1 MNWNS
6 RRISSIVSNAL
17 LEDQAHHDATTAAT
31 IDPKQRAAA
40 TILVNEECV
49 LAGVGAVQRVYE
61 VFAEMEGGIRG
72 FVEVIISKN
81 VFDGVQLRKGD
92 SIATIRHNARVLL
105 SCERVILNFL
115 QHLSGIATET
125 AKYVAAIEGTGAV
138 ILDTRKTIPGLR
150 HLQKY
155 AVRCG
160 GGRNHRLDLSDGTL
174 VKNNHIDLCG
184 GMREAVERAKANR
197 RGNHMIEVEVRD
209 MNELEDALKY
219 GADGILLDNMN
230 IEETRKAVA
239 RIRQEGREIPIESSG
254 GITLQ
259 NVRDYAAAGV
269 NQISVGALTHSVR
282 AVDLSMRL
290 HSV

>member
-17 LEDQAHHDATTAAT
+17 LEDQAHHDATTVAT

-40 TILVNEECV
+40 TILVNEDIV
-49 LAGVGAVQRVYE
+49 LAGIGAIQRVYD
-61 VFAEMEGGIRG
+61 VFAELEGGIRG

-81 VFDGVQLRKGD
+81 VFDGVRLRKGET
-92 SIATIRHNARVLL
+92 IATIRHNARVML
-105 SCERVILNFL
+105 SCERTILNFL

-125 AKYVAAIEGTGAV
+125 AKYVAAVEGTGAIV
-138 ILDTRKTIPGLR
+138 LDTRKTVPGMR

-160 GGRNHRLDLSDGTL
+160 GGRNHRLDLAEGIL

-184 GMREAVERAKANR
+184 SMREAVERARANR
-197 RGNHMIEVEVRD
+197 KGQQAVQVEVRD
-209 MNELEDALKY
+209 LQELEDALQY
-219 GADGILLDNMN
+219 GVDSVLLDNMN
-230 IEETRKAVA
+230 IDETRKAVK
-239 RIRQEGREIPIESSG
+239 RVRQHSGEMPIESSG

-259 NVRDYAAAGV
+259 NIRDYAGAGV
-269 NQISVGALTHSVR
+269 NLISVGALTHSVR

-290 HSV
+290 HPV